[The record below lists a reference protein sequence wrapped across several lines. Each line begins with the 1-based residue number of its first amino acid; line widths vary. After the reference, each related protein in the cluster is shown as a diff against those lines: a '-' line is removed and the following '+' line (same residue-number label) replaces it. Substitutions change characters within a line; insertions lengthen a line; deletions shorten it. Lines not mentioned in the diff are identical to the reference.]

1 MPAPQPRLFWPV
13 QTWRRAR
20 RRQSRILAAS
30 RVTPTQ
36 VITKGDTIPR
46 FVADPTITNIRSGSW
61 SDPTIW
67 SLGRVPING
76 DKVQIARG
84 LPVTYSTVSHASIN
98 GIEVDGSL
106 IFSTTVNTQLI
117 VGNLMVMPTGTLQI
131 GTASQPVSPN
141 VHAQLVIA
149 DQAVSD
155 WLTIRRNTAR
165 A

>member
-1 MPAPQPRLFWPV
+1 MVLDASVPALEPSLNASTAAAAV
-13 QTWRRAR
+13 LAG
-20 RRQSRILAAS
+20 SNLAAS
-30 RVTPTQ
+30 SATTTTYSGGVTVTPTQ
-36 VITKGDTIPR
+36 VITEGDTIPR

-76 DKVQIARG
+76 DKVQIA
-84 LPVTYSTVSHASIN
+84 PQTTVTYSTVSSASIN

-141 VHAQLVIA
+141 VSASL
-149 DQAVSD
+149 
-155 WLTIRRNTAR
+155 
-165 A
+165 